1 MKLRTLI
8 AFAVYSIVAAAVLSS
23 CFEKP
28 APTKPV
34 LEKSVPASKKV
45 KDSPVVIVERH
56 EHRHHHEHRH
66 RRNDP
71 FTMHGPNEDCED

>member
-28 APTKPV
+28 VPTKPV
-34 LEKSVPASKKV
+34 LEKSAPAPKKV
-45 KDSPVVIVERH
+45 KDRPVVIVER
-56 EHRHHHEHRH
+56 HEHRH